1 MEPLS
6 RRKFISMAAVTA
18 GAGAT
23 LSALPESLQQAV
35 AAPAVAGTGTIS
47 DVQHVVIFMQE
58 NRAFDHYYG
67 TMNGVRGFGD
77 RNAITLPS
85 GKSVL
90 YQPYSNSDGYIL
102 PFRMNTATTSAI
114 CVNAP
119 AMSYPVDTAIFNK
132 GKYDSWNTARTPG
145 LGMGYFNRT
154 DLPFYYALADN
165 FTICDAY
172 FCSTL
177 TQTNP
182 NRLHLFTGSNGLSVG
197 QSAVLDNTEPSAG
210 FSWTTYAERLE
221 AAGVSWKVYQQSDN
235 FDDNAL
241 AWFANFK
248 KAKPGSALHDKGMAT
263 VPDLVAAFKSDIDN
277 GTLPQVSWIVA
288 PANLSEHANY
298 KPAYGEDLTAR
309 LLKVLAANQATWSQT
324 AFILNYDENG
334 GFFDHMPPPVPPA
347 SSSQGISSVSTTGE
361 ISAGQPIGMGPR
373 VPLIVVSPWTR
384 GGYVNSQVF
393 DHTSVIR
400 FLEQRFGVKEP
411 NISAWRRS
419 VAGDLTSVF
428 GFGAAAS
435 GFPALPDTSTYVG
448 AADNECSTLP
458 APVVPSVQ
466 SRPVQESGARP
477 ARALPYQPNANGR
490 TDCSGGK
497 FWIDMTNTGSAGVV
511 YYVYPNAYRTDGP
524 WLYTVGAGAKVSDY
538 WSGGTPT
545 GAYDLSLY
553 GPNGF
558 HRRFKGNR
566 STACGSGAA
575 LLEVAS
581 SYDTV
586 NGRIN
591 LTFSNT
597 GGTAATVTVTDNA
610 YGTGGPWTY
619 AVPVGGSASASF
631 ATTRGWYDLTVT
643 APTPDAF
650 LRRLAG
656 HLENGTDTIT
666 DPAQ

>member
-6 RRKFISMAAVTA
+6 RRKFISMAAATA

-23 LSALPESLQQAV
+23 MAALPQSLQQAL
-35 AAPAVAGTGTIS
+35 AAPAVSGTID

-77 RNAITLPS
+77 RNAIKLPG
-85 GKSVL
+85 GKSVF

-114 CVNAP
+114 CANAP
-119 AMSYPVDTAIFNK
+119 AMSYPVDTGIFNK

-165 FTICDAY
+165 FTICDHY

-197 QSAVLDNTEPSAG
+197 QSATLDNTEPAAG

-221 AAGVSWKVYQQSDN
+221 AAGISWKVYQQSDN

-248 KAKPGSALHDKGMAT
+248 KAKPGSALYDKGMAT
-263 VPDLVAAFKSDIDN
+263 VPDLVQAFGDDIAN

-309 LLKVLAANQATWSQT
+309 LLGVLAADQATWSQT

-334 GFFDHMPPPVPPA
+334 GFFDHVPPPVPPA
-347 SSSQGISSVSTTGE
+347 SSSQGISSVSTTSE
-361 ISAGQPIGMGPR
+361 VTAGQPIGMGPR
-373 VPLIVVSPWTR
+373 VPLIVVSPWSR

-400 FLEQRFGVKEP
+400 FLEQRFGVHEP
-411 NISAWRRS
+411 NISAWRRAVS
-419 VAGDLTSVF
+419 GDLTSAF
-428 GFGAAAS
+428 GFAS
-435 GFPALPDTSTYVG
+435 QDTSFPALPDTSAYVG
-448 AADNECSTLP
+448 SADTECSTLP
-458 APVVPSVQ
+458 APTVPAVQ
-466 SRPVQESGARP
+466 SLPAREAGTRP
-477 ARALPYQPNANGR
+477 ARALPWQPNAVGR

-497 FWIDMTNTGSAGVV
+497 FWIDMTNTGTAGVV

-524 WLYTVGAGAKVSDY
+524 WIYTVGAGAKVSDY
-538 WSGGTPT
+538 WSAGSPT

-558 HRRFKGNR
+558 QRRFKGNR
-566 STACGSGAA
+566 SVSCGSGVAQ
-575 LLEVAS
+575 LEVAS
-581 SYDTV
+581 SYDTAG
-586 NGRIN
+586 NRLN
-591 LTFSNT
+591 LTFTNS
-597 GGTAATVTVTDNA
+597 GGAAATVTVTDGA

-619 AVPVGGSASASF
+619 AVPAGGNVSAAF
-631 ATTRGWYDLTVT
+631 ATAQGWYDLTVT
-643 APTPDAF
+643 ANTSDGF

-656 HLENGTDTIT
+656 HLENGADSIS
-666 DPAQ
+666 DPA